1 LHRLEQ
7 LSLFSERIT
16 ELKLQEGQIS
26 LKHFSFYGGNL
37 RDITLSSDMVQ
48 SHELE
53 LTRNRIETL
62 VIPEGVGINT
72 EFPPNVFLWENPI
85 QSVKAP
91 AQRSNGINANR
102 AFFRAGRTVFDR
114 SGNFQFLVSGQFGP
128 VIIEKSLD
136 MKTWKEVGHF
146 QITNPGGVQRFR
158 ESNAFADRNGFY
170 RVRIMQ

>member
-1 LHRLEQ
+1 MHRLEQ

-62 VIPEGVGINT
+62 VIPEGVGTNT
-72 EFPPNVFLWENPI
+72 EFPPTFSCGKI
-85 QSVKAP
+85 
-91 AQRSNGINANR
+91 
-102 AFFRAGRTVFDR
+102 R
-114 SGNFQFLVSGQFGP
+114 SGQSRLLLSGAMESMPIELFFELAEQFLIDQGIFNSLFRGSLGP
-128 VIIEKSLD
+128 LS
-136 MKTWKEVGHF
+136 
-146 QITNPGGVQRFR
+146 
-158 ESNAFADRNGFY
+158 
-170 RVRIMQ
+170 